1 MTKRRSVFGVLALS
15 GALAFF
21 IVITAPLTAPGADIF
36 TWTDDQ
42 GTIHFSDSV
51 SDVPARYRKSIK
63 TKKFGPDDE
72 FPPPKPPVTG
82 NLPGEDTAPV
92 VAPTPTATETLARFE
107 VPYTA
112 YEGNAKRVIV
122 SVKFNDRVTAPMALD
137 TGAPGSLIS
146 AKVAKELD
154 LFDDENGRLWVTV
167 GGLGGTARAIRT
179 VVNSVQIAGA
189 RTTFVPVQVT
199 KSISDAFEGLI
210 GMDIMGNYSMH
221 VEPARRVVVFE
232 ELPHS
237 SDRPGGHDEGWWRTT
252 FQEFAAFHNEWK
264 QALTAAETEL
274 DRSTAVSSSTATD
287 LQRRRDLAKRQTQEA
302 EKLMDR
308 LHRFARENA
317 VPMHWRTY

>member
-1 MTKRRSVFGVLALS
+1 MTKRRPVFSVLTRS
-15 GALAFF
+15 GALVLF
-21 IVITAPLTAPGADIF
+21 ILITAPLTASGADIF
-36 TWTDDQ
+36 SWTDDQ

-63 TKKFGPDDE
+63 TKKFGPDEELPATKPPAARELPDQGNA
-72 FPPPKPPVTG
+72 PPPDSEQPAM
-82 NLPGEDTAPV
+82 EAPK
-92 VAPTPTATETLARFE
+92 RFE
-107 VPYTA
+107 VPYRA

-179 VVNSVQIAGA
+179 VVNSVQIGGA

-210 GMDIMGNYSMH
+210 GMDIMGNYSMR